1 MAVILKKDEKIQSVV
16 EALPAGYTQDEFIDQ
31 FVGMHPKDWDRI
43 QKNYRDHERQTRP
56 GKSHPM
62 PEPRK
67 YLLNALNAWLKKN
80 GHGQPQVSTEA

>member
-16 EALPAGYTQDEFIDQ
+16 EALPTGYTPDEFIER
-31 FVGMHPKDWDRI
+31 FIEEHPKDWVRI
-43 QKNYRDHERQTRP
+43 QKNYRDHERRTKP

-67 YLLNALNAWLKKN
+67 YLLNALNVWLKTN
-80 GHGQPQVSTEA
+80 DHQRPQSSAEA